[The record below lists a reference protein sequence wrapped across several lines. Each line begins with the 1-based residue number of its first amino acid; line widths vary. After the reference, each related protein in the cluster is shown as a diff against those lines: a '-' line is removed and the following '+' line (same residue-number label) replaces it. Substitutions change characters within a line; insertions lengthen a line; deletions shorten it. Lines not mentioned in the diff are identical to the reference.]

1 MTQGFDAGDFIAAQN
16 RVWDNVLGELREGRK
31 RSHWIWFVFPQ
42 LAALGQSSLSQR
54 YGLRDLAEARS
65 YLANET
71 LRAHL
76 VEAAG
81 ILMDHEDKSAEEI
94 LGPLDALKLRSSL
107 TLFAAVPGA
116 PDIFGRALAQ
126 FFQGTRCPKTLD
138 LIG

>member
-16 RVWDNVLGELREGRK
+16 RVWDDVLGELRKGQK

-42 LAALGQSSLSQR
+42 LAALGHSPMSQR
-54 YGLRDLAEARS
+54 YGLRDLAQARS
-65 YLANET
+65 YLADET
-71 LRAHL
+71 LRARL
-76 VEAAG
+76 VEAVS
-81 ILMDHEDKSAEEI
+81 ILTDHRNKSAEEI

-116 PDIFGRALAQ
+116 PDIFERALAQ
-126 FFQGTRCPKTLD
+126 FFQGRRCRKTLD